1 MKKTWLILLI
11 IVALTAVA
19 YWPVS
24 RGQFLSMDDYEQVI
38 NNSNVIAFSA
48 NGLGKVFTS
57 LNVGMYEPLTTLFYI
72 LIYKLFGL
80 SSVAFHL
87 AGLFLHLLNVVLVF
101 CLGWLLYKKKF
112 IALAG
117 ASLFALWPTQV
128 EAVAWIS
135 AQSTLMASLFIL
147 LTLICFLLYDEQGRR
162 KFLFGVYVFFI
173 LALLSKSTA
182 VIIPVL
188 LALLIYQQ
196 DKATWRQAWRRLW
209 PLFLISLIFGVL
221 TIIGRKL
228 DGFFLDEAYGFLIQ
242 TALLANSLFSQA
254 KLLVWPINLS
264 CFYPQPL
271 VKTDVLTLSAWL
283 LSLTIIIWPLV
294 LFFLRNH
301 KKIFFALVW
310 FLANIILCVQ
320 ILPHTKQIAADRYN
334 YLAMLGPLWLG
345 LDYLYEK
352 IKHQKL
358 LKFSS
363 IILVLILAL
372 NIWGQTQLWQNDSV
386 AWENAAKL
394 NPQSPLIWYNLAE
407 IKRTAGDKA
416 TAEDIT
422 KKQLPLHPDYPN
434 FFFLQGKI
442 FLEDYNQPRQ
452 AIDYFQQ
459 AVVLNNKVAGY
470 YFALALAQEKSG
482 DIKNAIAS
490 YEQTLKAI
498 RRPKKENLYQQL
510 SQQALIR
517 LKK

>member
-11 IVALTAVA
+11 ILALTAVA

-38 NNSNVIAFSA
+38 NNPNVVAFSA

-57 LNVGMYEPLTTLFYI
+57 LNVGMYEPLTTLYYI

-101 CLGWLLYKKKF
+101 YLGHLLYKKKF

-147 LTLICFLLYDEQGRR
+147 LTLICFLLYSEQGRR

-188 LALLIYQQ
+188 LALLIYRQ
-196 DKATWRQAWRRLW
+196 DKTTWRQAWRQLW
-209 PLFLISLIFGVL
+209 PLFLISFIFGVL

-242 TALLANSLFSQA
+242 TALLANSLFWQA

-264 CFYPQPL
+264 CFYPQPI
-271 VKTDVLTLSAWL
+271 VKTGVLTSSAWL
-283 LSLTIIIWPLV
+283 LMPTIIIWPLA
-294 LFFLRNH
+294 LFFLRKN
-301 KKIFFALVW
+301 KKIFFTNILKYI
-310 FLANIILCVQ
+310 NII
-320 ILPHTKQIAADRYN
+320 
-334 YLAMLGPLWLG
+334 YLLNIFFETNEYIFDFFVSLISITSFYYYVIPI
-345 LDYLYEK
+345 ES
-352 IKHQKL
+352 
-358 LKFSS
+358 SS
-363 IILVLILAL
+363 I
-372 NIWGQTQLWQNDSV
+372 
-386 AWENAAKL
+386 
-394 NPQSPLIWYNLAE
+394 
-407 IKRTAGDKA
+407 
-416 TAEDIT
+416 
-422 KKQLPLHPDYPN
+422 
-434 FFFLQGKI
+434 
-442 FLEDYNQPRQ
+442 
-452 AIDYFQQ
+452 
-459 AVVLNNKVAGY
+459 Y
-470 YFALALAQEKSG
+470 YG
-482 DIKNAIAS
+482 I
-490 YEQTLKAI
+490 
-498 RRPKKENLYQQL
+498 
-510 SQQALIR
+510 
-517 LKK
+517 